1 MRYLDTSV
9 VVAYY
14 IPEKKSKRVNALL
27 SSSGRFHISPL
38 TQVEFYSAVSR
49 LTRMKSLQKPDA
61 EKVISQFDIHCSDQ
75 LYRMVPITGGVFE
88 FARQWISSFDT
99 PLRTLDALHLAAAYA
114 NELTLVTDDAILAQS
129 ARHIG
134 LPVERI

>member
-27 SSSGRFHISPL
+27 SSAGRVHISPL
-38 TQVEFYSAVSR
+38 TQVEFCSAVSR
-49 LTRMKSLQKPDA
+49 LTRMKTLSLSDA
-61 EKVISQFDIHCSDQ
+61 ELVLSQFNRHCSDQ
-75 LYRMVPITGGVFE
+75 LYAMAAVTGEVFE

-99 PLRTLDALHLAAAYA
+99 PLRTLDALHLGIAYA